1 MYRVD
6 VLTRFKVTQVPL
18 MYLFCVMH
26 HNWPTRESDLMFI
39 TDTNTFFALN
49 SSNAWSSRLFGDHIL
64 LSLSLT
70 IPGYSR
76 ASSSTCI
83 WKSKE
88 ERYSARKWSIDSISK
103 LLCYIDRRKLRKFEN
118 TWKSNSVN
126 CKHWKGFGKMLP
138 TKKADWTFKLIDQKS
153 SSHFSLKHWVIYF
166 ENDVS
171 QIFGKID
178 S

>member
-88 ERYSARKWSIDSISK
+88 ERYSARKWSILFLSYSVILIVGNSGNLRIHGNQIQLIVSIEKVLEKCYPQKKQIELLNWSEK
-103 LLCYIDRRKLRKFEN
+103 LVTFFSETLSHLFWKWC
-118 TWKSNSVN
+118 KSNFRKN
-126 CKHWKGFGKMLP
+126 R
-138 TKKADWTFKLIDQKS
+138 
-153 SSHFSLKHWVIYF
+153 
-166 ENDVS
+166 
-171 QIFGKID
+171 
-178 S
+178 